1 MTNLFFIGKT
11 YYHTSSSHSSGN
23 VTAITALLTLLVI
36 IYLIYVAFVCMARS
50 FGDLKRKEFIIYLLI
65 PFSWWFINIAE
76 LFEKD

>member
-11 YYHTSSSHSSGN
+11 YYHTSSSHHSSN
-23 VTAITALLTLLVI
+23 VTAISALLTVLI
-36 IYLIYVAFVCMARS
+36 ILYLIYATFVCISRG

-65 PFSWWFINIAE
+65 PFSWWFMNFLE